1 MYHFYMAM
9 KHLLKLGFKAY
20 SPKKNIDFQQII
32 NNI

>member
-20 SPKKNIDFQQII
+20 SQKNIDFQQII

>member
-20 SPKKNIDFQQII
+20 SPKKTLIFNRL
-32 NNI
+32 